1 MKPKSI
7 DNKTE
12 FANDILE
19 DVMFFKIAE
28 GGAMGEPGGVIW
40 VRSNGESYHLN
51 YCYGNISMADLM
63 KAFNPLKECCFGIFG
78 MGTVVPKGWQYMNL
92 GMGNHLLVAD
102 KVFGEFKGRTMDI
115 KRASELYGKWY
126 EVAIQITNN
135 EGEKAK

>member
-28 GGAMGEPGGVIW
+28 GGAMGESGGVIW

-78 MGTVVPKGWQYMNL
+78 MGTVVPKGWQYVNL